1 MKKIIL
7 YSFLS
12 LSFLACKKK
21 DEKVAENQ
29 AKEDSIKIEPS
40 KSEADVAELVEF
52 SPEKMSAYIQNKNP
66 DTLYVTNFF
75 ATWCGPCKVQSSV
88 LTTVKENVG
97 ELARI
102 VKIDVDQFPAIAAEY
117 GVRGVPTLAVFK
129 NGDLLWKESGV
140 HDVNTLTKL
149 LTDFSNS

>member
-1 MKKIIL
+1 MSQK
-7 YSFLS
+7 F
-12 LSFLACKKK
+12 
-21 DEKVAENQ
+21 
-29 AKEDSIKIEPS
+29 KELIN
-40 KSEADVAELVEF
+40 SERPVLID
-52 SPEKMSAYIQNKNP
+52 
-66 DTLYVTNFF
+66 FF

-88 LTTVKENVG
+88 LTKVKENVG

-140 HDVNTLTKL
+140 HDVNTLTEL
-149 LTDFSNS
+149 LKKFAN

>member
-1 MKKIIL
+1 MSQK
-7 YSFLS
+7 F
-12 LSFLACKKK
+12 
-21 DEKVAENQ
+21 
-29 AKEDSIKIEPS
+29 KELIN
-40 KSEADVAELVEF
+40 SERPVLID
-52 SPEKMSAYIQNKNP
+52 
-66 DTLYVTNFF
+66 FF

-140 HDVNTLTKL
+140 HDVNTLTDL
-149 LTDFSNS
+149 LNHYAN

>member
-1 MKKIIL
+1 MSQK
-7 YSFLS
+7 F
-12 LSFLACKKK
+12 
-21 DEKVAENQ
+21 
-29 AKEDSIKIEPS
+29 KELIN
-40 KSEADVAELVEF
+40 SERPVLVE
-52 SPEKMSAYIQNKNP
+52 
-66 DTLYVTNFF
+66 FF
-75 ATWCGPCKVQSSV
+75 ATWRGPCKVQSSV

-140 HDVNTLTKL
+140 HDVNTLTDL
-149 LTDFSNS
+149 LNHYAN

>member
-1 MKKIIL
+1 MSQK
-7 YSFLS
+7 F
-12 LSFLACKKK
+12 
-21 DEKVAENQ
+21 
-29 AKEDSIKIEPS
+29 KELINLERP
-40 KSEADVAELVEF
+40 VLV
-52 SPEKMSAYIQNKNP
+52 
-66 DTLYVTNFF
+66 DFF

-140 HDVNTLTKL
+140 HDVNTLTEL
-149 LTDFSNS
+149 LKKFAN